1 MTRLGIQIGEHTY
14 AWRKALSPEA
24 IARRAMQ
31 EKVARWMTVVNIF
44 KLTISGLISLILL
57 FLAGGEAL
65 AIAFWLTPSWTT
77 VFVSLTVLF
86 GLFLFYHRAQL
97 QKTVDAMPTGEISD
111 IQELP
116 DEGATAVHLGE
127 LFSEDATIAVETAYE
142 LATKFG
148 HQNVEPLHLFIG
160 AMDGGE
166 APIAFSRLGLTFES
180 MQEALGRRLSTRELG
195 KPTVVGETGQRTM
208 LAALVHATEQQ
219 RPHVTS
225 LELFAASYGA
235 DAFLQEL
242 LLEHGVDEERFSNMI
257 EWLRIHERMRERY
270 DRFRR
275 AAAYKPT
282 GAMNRAMT
290 SVATPTLDLVSEDL
304 TAAAV
309 GGRLPMLIERDQE
322 IEHIFRVIE
331 GGRQSVMLVGPE
343 GVGKTTMLAGIAELM
358 VEERVPEILQDK
370 RLVRISVPH
379 LVSGATPAEA
389 QERLLTILSEVAKS
403 RNIILAVSDI
413 DQLVTGEGASDLA
426 ATFVD
431 FLSRSGTFAIATTS
445 PRAHVSLVERS
456 VLSRVFQKID
466 IVEPDHTS
474 AIHMLQSKIGG
485 IEFEHKVIFS
495 YDAVEK
501 AVTLSDRY
509 MHESYLPKKAIEV
522 CRETAQKVGND
533 RGENALVRGEDVAEV
548 VSSKTGVPT
557 QAVEQDEK
565 EKLLGLEDRMHER
578 VIGQRE
584 AVSAV
589 AAALR
594 RARTELRAQNRPI
607 ATFLFL
613 GPTGVG
619 KTELAKTVALTY
631 FGDESMMIRLDMSEY
646 QALDSVNRLLG
657 APGSETGGLLS
668 EAVRKNPFSIVL
680 LDELEKA
687 HPNILNLFLQVFED
701 GRLTDSAGRTVDF
714 TNTILIATS
723 NAGTS
728 FIQDAVARGEVLDT
742 IKTHLIE
749 EELRGTYRPEFLNR
763 FDGIIVFTPL
773 SQEEVRQITE
783 LFMAQ
788 VARRLEPKGIGFRA
802 EPEAVAELADKG
814 FDPKFGAR
822 PLRRLV
828 QEEVDNAIANA
839 LLEGKVKRRD
849 TIVLGPGGEIEIE
862 QGEAL

>member
-1 MTRLGIQIGEHTY
+1 MTRLGIQIGERTY

-65 AIAFWLTPSWTT
+65 SIAFWLIPSWTT

-86 GLFLFYHRAQL
+86 GLFLFYHRAQR

-111 IQELP
+111 MQELP

-290 SVATPTLDLVSEDL
+290 SVATPTLDAVSEDL

-309 GGRLPMLIERDQE
+309 GGRLPMLIERHQE

-343 GVGKTTMLAGIAELM
+343 GVGKTTILAGIAELM

-426 ATFVD
+426 VTFVD

-445 PRAHVSLVERS
+445 PRAHVRLVERS
-456 VLSRVFQKID
+456 VLSRIFQKIV

-485 IEFEHKVIFS
+485 IEFEHKVIFG

-522 CRETAQKVGND
+522 CRETAQKVSSE

-619 KTELAKTVALTY
+619 KTELAKTVAQTY
-631 FGDESMMIRLDMSEY
+631 FGDENMMIRLDMSEY
-646 QALDSVNRLLG
+646 QAPDSVNRLLG
-657 APGSETGGLLS
+657 APGSESGGLLS

-728 FIQDAVARGEVLDT
+728 SIQDAVARGEGLDT

-802 EPEAVAELADKG
+802 EPEAVAELAEKG

-849 TIVLGPGGEIEIE
+849 TIVLGPGGGIEIE